1 MNRLTGRVAVITGA
15 ARGIGRALTEGFL
28 DEGATVV
35 AIDRSWDGVE
45 ELRDEWQGSRSVM
58 AATFDITDRAEVE
71 SVAADVLER
80 FGTVDVLVNNVGLRM
95 RDLYPETWRVT
106 VLESTDADWE
116 ASFAVHVLGTLGVI
130 RAFVPPMLAKR
141 RGSIVNIGSVD
152 SLTIQNSPYAST
164 KAALTSVSRYLA
176 EELRGQNIAVNVA
189 LPGGT
194 MSTGSQEHLNADP
207 AQGLPTGQL
216 LRPAH
221 VLPLVLHF
229 AEQDASG
236 DTGQALSAVEW
247 NASHDLGGAEVW
259 RADEAP

>member
-15 ARGIGRALTEGFL
+15 ARGIGRALTEGFME
-28 DEGATVV
+28 EGATVV
-35 AIDRSWDGVE
+35 AVDRSWDGVE

-58 AATFDITDRAEVE
+58 ATTFDITDRAQVE

-95 RDLYPETWRVT
+95 RDLYPQTWRVT

-130 RAFVPPMLAKR
+130 RAFVPPMLAQR

-152 SLTIQNSPYAST
+152 SLTIRNSPYAST

-176 EELRGQNIAVNVA
+176 QELREQNIAVNVA

-194 MSTGSQEHLNADP
+194 MSTGSQEHLNDDR

-236 DTGQALSAVEW
+236 DTGQVLSAVDW

-259 RADEAP
+259 RADEAF